1 MQCKRA
7 VHSLLL
13 SMLGILF
20 CASVNAQ
27 NLSEV
32 YVSAEA
38 DLSDFSKVILR
49 DLVIQGAQIIPP
61 VWVEGEDR
69 DPHKWIMSKK
79 NVGLL
84 KEGFQA
90 AIKEKLEEN
99 GGYPVVTDESD
110 GVLEITVELISLIPY
125 VQRWEKVITR
135 GTGEIRIQVTLRNA
149 MTGALLA
156 IYEGNQKVGDQYQE
170 NTDLASLKDAQ
181 DLFVVW
187 GQKIRKALDDAHGTN
202 VDQAE

>member
-7 VHSLLL
+7 VHTLLL
-13 SMLGILF
+13 SVLGILF

-32 YVSAEA
+32 YVSTEA

-49 DLVIQGAQIIPP
+49 DLVTQGAQIIPP
-61 VWVEGEDR
+61 VWVQGDER
-69 DPHKWIMSKK
+69 DPHKWTMSKK
-79 NVGLL
+79 NAGLL
-84 KEGFQA
+84 QEGFQA

-99 GGYPVVTDESD
+99 GGYPVVTNEAD
-110 GVLEITVELISLIPY
+110 GVLEIRVGLISLTPY
-125 VQRWEKVITR
+125 AQRGEKVITR

-149 MTGALLA
+149 MTGVLLA
-156 IYEGNQKVGDQYQE
+156 IYEGDQQVGDQYQE
-170 NTDLASLKDAQ
+170 NTDLASLNDAQ
-181 DLFVVW
+181 ALFVVW

-202 VDQAE
+202 VD